1 MQGALRFYLAAISNI
16 KDSTRQTGWSPA
28 VAAVLRVILG
38 IVKGF
43 HRRQKSPALY
53 AGMGDRLPVLELHAP
68 AHVSKIQ
75 LEVLLFV
82 QTYGEGTGVAA
93 LDDVTRGGTVPE
105 AEHLLVP
112 ERDHLALPADVTLPC
127 PECPHVPDGTVDTYS
142 SVTTNK
148 LISILR
154 APPG

>member
-1 MQGALRFYLAAISNI
+1 MQGALRFYLAAVSDI

-127 PECPHVPDGTVDTYS
+127 PECPHVPDGTIDTYN

-154 APPG
+154 AAPD